1 MKWQGILLLLPLLI
15 LLLYSIE
22 GYEDYTLLCLKD
34 YGENMTD
41 MLKNDIFRQYTG
53 YTDKAYF
60 DRIRYLDVEGEP
72 FPTDPDFFR

>member
-1 MKWQGILLLLPLLI
+1 MKWQSILLLLPLLI

-34 YGENMTD
+34 YGKNMTD

-53 YTDKAYF
+53 YTDKPYF

-72 FPTDPDFFR
+72 FPTDPDFFH

>member
-1 MKWQGILLLLPLLI
+1 MKWQSILLLLPLLI

-34 YGENMTD
+34 YGKSMKD

-53 YTDKAYF
+53 YTDKPYF

-72 FPTDPDFFR
+72 FPTDPDFFL